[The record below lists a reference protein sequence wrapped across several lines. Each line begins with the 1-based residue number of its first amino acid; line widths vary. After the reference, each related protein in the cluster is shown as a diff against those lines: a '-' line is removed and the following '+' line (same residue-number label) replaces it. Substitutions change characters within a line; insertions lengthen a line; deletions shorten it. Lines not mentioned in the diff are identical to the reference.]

1 MPYLSST
8 RRAFPKT
15 ISTRFLFD
23 HFLNVLI
30 DFCFV
35 SDSVMAAEVEMI
47 ENNECEIKA
56 TLEYRVN
63 KMSNV
68 EINKQYLVE
77 FKNGIQTEM
86 RKCLRCDLLVKAPNG
101 GTTGLNKHYK
111 SCVKKVPKRKD
122 NSQSCL
128 GFPKSPKLE
137 LPKGLKLVAQ
147 MVYKDQIPVN
157 TVANS
162 SALQH
167 IFQSLNFGR
176 VNYHTVN
183 KALDDTYHRI
193 VTHLKAII
201 TNRDKDQMLARSF
214 DKWTSQDGKKFIGV
228 YLYVASHSLCLGIIP
243 YQGFCGSEEIASHL
257 RKRLAI
263 FNLTPSDISIAITD
277 CGADVR
283 CAAEIMNWYTFPCLA
298 HVINLCVKTIL
309 LRDPDRDILTIGED
323 DNEQIVNGEFL
334 EVVDVVRRITGK
346 VHSTPKIADALE
358 KIQRD
363 SGKVPLKI
371 VRHNETRWNSLHDCI
386 ERFVQLKNYLKIM
399 FVQEL
404 DEFDWDTLSDIKKVL
419 QPFIDCTQQLQSK
432 DANIVTAKKVIL
444 FLQSKMQNMPQSI
457 KDVFKK
463 WIDNNVIWEAVSKKK
478 GDFYELVK
486 ERLIYEETNEND
498 HAYNMDNE
506 VSFEDFSRRVSE
518 QDFIIEDY
526 LKSFR
531 PASVDPERLFSL
543 CRFSK
548 NYLQCR
554 LTAEHHSRNVFI
566 NKNERFLG

>member
-8 RRAFPKT
+8 RRAF
-15 ISTRFLFD
+15 STRFLFD

-68 EINKQYLVE
+68 KINKQYLVE

-137 LPKGLKLVAQ
+137 LPKCLKLVAQ

-157 TVANS
+157 TV
-162 SALQH
+162 
-167 IFQSLNFGR
+167 
-176 VNYHTVN
+176 
-183 KALDDTYHRI
+183 
-193 VTHLKAII
+193 
-201 TNRDKDQMLARSF
+201 
-214 DKWTSQDGKKFIGV
+214 
-228 YLYVASHSLCLGIIP
+228 
-243 YQGFCGSEEIASHL
+243 
-257 RKRLAI
+257 
-263 FNLTPSDISIAITD
+263 
-277 CGADVR
+277 
-283 CAAEIMNWYTFPCLA
+283 
-298 HVINLCVKTIL
+298 
-309 LRDPDRDILTIGED
+309 
-323 DNEQIVNGEFL
+323 
-334 EVVDVVRRITGK
+334 
-346 VHSTPKIADALE
+346 
-358 KIQRD
+358 
-363 SGKVPLKI
+363 
-371 VRHNETRWNSLHDCI
+371 
-386 ERFVQLKNYLKIM
+386 
-399 FVQEL
+399 
-404 DEFDWDTLSDIKKVL
+404 
-419 QPFIDCTQQLQSK
+419 
-432 DANIVTAKKVIL
+432 
-444 FLQSKMQNMPQSI
+444 
-457 KDVFKK
+457 
-463 WIDNNVIWEAVSKKK
+463 
-478 GDFYELVK
+478 
-486 ERLIYEETNEND
+486 
-498 HAYNMDNE
+498 
-506 VSFEDFSRRVSE
+506 
-518 QDFIIEDY
+518 
-526 LKSFR
+526 
-531 PASVDPERLFSL
+531 ASVDPERLFSL